1 MGLSSRKAY
10 FAAPTAR
17 LAVRKAKPAS
27 KFPFPFMFPDAPA
40 SASADPSAP
49 DRPASDTPVVGIIMG
64 SKSDLKIMSAAADV
78 LRQFGIAYEITLVS
92 PHRTPH
98 RMVEYAET
106 ARKRGL
112 RVLIAGGGGAAH
124 LPGMVAAFTT
134 LPVIGVPINSTTS
147 IQGLDSVLSMIQMPA
162 GVPVATVGIDSA
174 ANAAVLA
181 TQLLAI
187 SNARLVDALE
197 KYRTSLKDRVM
208 RTIEELR
215 KGGFQDDV

>member
-1 MGLSSRKAY
+1 MLPDTPIP
-10 FAAPTAR
+10 AAAG
-17 LAVRKAKPAS
+17 
-27 KFPFPFMFPDAPA
+27 
-40 SASADPSAP
+40 SAD
-49 DRPASDTPVVGIIMG
+49 DRPTTETPLVGIIMG

-78 LRQFGIAYEITLVS
+78 LRQFGVPYEITLVS

-98 RMVEYAET
+98 RMVEYAES

-124 LPGMVAAFTT
+124 LPGMVAAFTI

-181 TQLLAI
+181 IQMLAI
-187 SNARLVDALE
+187 HNARLVDSLE
-197 KYRTSLKDRVM
+197 KYRNTLKDRVM

>member
-1 MGLSSRKAY
+1 MIPDSSGG
-10 FAAPTAR
+10 
-17 LAVRKAKPAS
+17 
-27 KFPFPFMFPDAPA
+27 
-40 SASADPSAP
+40 PSSGSDHD
-49 DRPASDTPVVGIIMG
+49 DRPAFETPLVGIIMG
-64 SKSDLKIMSAAADV
+64 SKSDLRIMSAAADL
-78 LRQFGIAYEITLVS
+78 LRQFGVPYEITLVS

-98 RMVEYAET
+98 RMVEYAES

-134 LPVIGVPINSTTS
+134 LPIVGVPINSTLS
-147 IQGLDSVLSMIQMPA
+147 VQGLDSILSMIQMPG
-162 GVPVATVGIDSA
+162 GVPVATVGIDNA

-181 TQLLAI
+181 IQMLALN
-187 SNARLVDALE
+187 NARLADALE
-197 KYRTSLKDRVM
+197 KYRITLKDRVM

>member
-1 MGLSSRKAY
+1 M
-10 FAAPTAR
+10 FADDAAG
-17 LAVRKAKPAS
+17 
-27 KFPFPFMFPDAPA
+27 APA
-40 SASADPSAP
+40 PGSHE
-49 DRPASDTPVVGIIMG
+49 DRPVTENPIVGILMG

-78 LRQFGIAYEITLVS
+78 LRQFGIPYDITLVS

-98 RMVEYAET
+98 RMVEYAES

-112 RVLIAGGGGAAH
+112 RVLICGGGGAAH

-134 LPVIGVPINSTTS
+134 LPVIGVPINNTIS
-147 IQGLDSVLSMIQMPA
+147 IQGLDSILSMIQMPA

-174 ANAAVLA
+174 ANAAILA

-187 SNARLVDALE
+187 NNARLADALE
-197 KYRTSLKDRVM
+197 KYRNTLKDRVM

-215 KGGFQDDV
+215 KGGFQDDM

>member
-1 MGLSSRKAY
+1 MI
-10 FAAPTAR
+10 
-17 LAVRKAKPAS
+17 
-27 KFPFPFMFPDAPA
+27 PDATASGPA
-40 SASADPSAP
+40 NGSDE
-49 DRPASDTPVVGIIMG
+49 DRPTIETPLVGIIMG
-64 SKSDLKIMSAAADV
+64 SKSDLKIMSAAADT
-78 LRQFGIAYEITLVS
+78 LRQFGIAYDITLVS

-98 RMVEYAET
+98 RMVEYAEG

-147 IQGLDSVLSMIQMPA
+147 IQGLDSVLSMIQMPT
-162 GVPVATVGIDSA
+162 GVPVATVAIDGA
-174 ANAAVLA
+174 TNAAVLA
-181 TQLLAI
+181 TQILAL
-187 SNARLVDALE
+187 SNARLADALE
-197 KYRTSLKDRVM
+197 RYRTTLKDRVM

>member
-1 MGLSSRKAY
+1 MLPDTT
-10 FAAPTAR
+10 AA
-17 LAVRKAKPAS
+17 AS
-27 KFPFPFMFPDAPA
+27 GPDE
-40 SASADPSAP
+40 
-49 DRPASDTPVVGIIMG
+49 RPATDPPIVGIIMG
-64 SKSDLKIMSAAADV
+64 SKSDLKIMSAAADL
-78 LRQFGIAYEITLVS
+78 LRQFGIPYDITLVS

-134 LPVIGVPINSTTS
+134 LPVIGVPINSTLS
-147 IQGLDSVLSMIQMPA
+147 IQGLDSILSMIQMPA
-162 GVPVATVGIDSA
+162 GTPVATVGLDNA
-174 ANAAVLA
+174 TNAAVLA
-181 TQLLAI
+181 TQMLAI
-187 SNARLVDALE
+187 NNARLADALE
-197 KYRTSLKDRVM
+197 KYRSTMKDRVM

>member
-1 MGLSSRKAY
+1 MLPDTSATSS
-10 FAAPTAR
+10 AAG
-17 LAVRKAKPAS
+17 S
-27 KFPFPFMFPDAPA
+27 D
-40 SASADPSAP
+40 D
-49 DRPASDTPVVGIIMG
+49 DRPATENPIVGIIMG
-64 SKSDLKIMSAAADV
+64 SKSDLKIMSAAADL
-78 LRQFGIAYEITLVS
+78 LRQFGIPYDLTLVS

-98 RMVEYAET
+98 RMVEYAES

-134 LPVIGVPINSTTS
+134 LPVIGVPINSTIS
-147 IQGLDSVLSMIQMPA
+147 VQGVDSVLSMIQMPG

-181 TQLLAI
+181 TQILALN
-187 SNARLVDALE
+187 NARLADALE
-197 KYRTSLKDRVM
+197 KYRTTLKDRVM

>member
-1 MGLSSRKAY
+1 MIPDSSAGGP
-10 FAAPTAR
+10 APG
-17 LAVRKAKPAS
+17 
-27 KFPFPFMFPDAPA
+27 PDN
-40 SASADPSAP
+40 
-49 DRPASDTPVVGIIMG
+49 DRPMTENPIVGIIMG
-64 SKSDLKIMSAAADV
+64 SKSDLKIMSGAADM
-78 LRQFGIAYEITLVS
+78 LRQFGVPYEITLVS

-98 RMVEYAET
+98 RMVEYAES

-134 LPVIGVPINSTTS
+134 IPVIGVPINSTIS
-147 IQGLDSVLSMIQMPA
+147 IQGLDSILSMIQMSA

-181 TQLLAI
+181 IQMLAI
-187 SNARLVDALE
+187 HNARLADGLE
-197 KYRTSLKDRVM
+197 KYRITLKDRVM

>member
-1 MGLSSRKAY
+1 MIPDSSAGG
-10 FAAPTAR
+10 
-17 LAVRKAKPAS
+17 
-27 KFPFPFMFPDAPA
+27 
-40 SASADPSAP
+40 SA
-49 DRPASDTPVVGIIMG
+49 PASDTDRPVTETPIVGIIMG
-64 SKSDLKIMSAAADV
+64 SKSDLRIMSGAADV
-78 LRQFGIAYEITLVS
+78 LRQFGIPFEITLVS

-98 RMVEYAET
+98 RMVEYAES

-134 LPVIGVPINSTTS
+134 IPVIGVPINSTIS
-147 IQGLDSVLSMIQMPA
+147 IQGLDSILSMIQMPT

-181 TQLLAI
+181 TQMLGI
-187 SNARLVDALE
+187 HNARLADALE
-197 KYRTSLKDRVM
+197 KYRTTLKDRVM

>member
-1 MGLSSRKAY
+1 MIPDTSTTAVPG
-10 FAAPTAR
+10 AA
-17 LAVRKAKPAS
+17 
-27 KFPFPFMFPDAPA
+27 D
-40 SASADPSAP
+40 
-49 DRPASDTPVVGIIMG
+49 DRPTTETPLVGIIMG

-78 LRQFGIAYEITLVS
+78 LRQFGVPFEITLVS

-98 RMVEYAET
+98 RMVEYAES

-124 LPGMVAAFTT
+124 LPGMVAAFTI

-181 TQLLAI
+181 IQMLAI
-187 SNARLVDALE
+187 HNARLADSLE
-197 KYRTSLKDRVM
+197 KYRTTLKDRVM